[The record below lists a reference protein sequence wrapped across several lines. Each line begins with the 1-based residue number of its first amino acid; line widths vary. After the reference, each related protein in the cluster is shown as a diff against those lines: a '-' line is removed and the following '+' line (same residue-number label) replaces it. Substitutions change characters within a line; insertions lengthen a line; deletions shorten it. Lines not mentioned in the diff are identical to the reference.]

1 MRTTTAILAA
11 AALAAG
17 CRAPAGK
24 RDDHAWS
31 VRLPRTLF
39 CRGERLA
46 FTVETRGADGAAR
59 RGVGYA
65 WSVDWPGLPGAMH
78 RGVSFAEESIRVKGL
93 PGTGFLRIYAEDA
106 AGRRVQVLRQEFR
119 TE

>member
-31 VRLPRTLF
+31 LRLPRENV
-39 CRGERLA
+39 CRGERLS
-46 FTVETRGADGAAR
+46 FTVETRGPDGAER

-65 WSVDWPGLPGAMH
+65 WSVDWPGLPGSLH
-78 RGVSFAEESIRVKGL
+78 RGKSFAEESIRVKGL
-93 PGTGFLRIYAEDA
+93 PGLGFLRIYAEDE
-106 AGRRVQVLRQEFR
+106 AGRRVQVLRREFR